1 MYICISG
8 SVKYMHYSGSCSQQ
22 VIYFLKIVVCSSR
35 CNRTSFNIGVESA
48 RYSRVLV
55 LKEFVVSGIQ
65 CTLYVK
71 LILAAFDKWTVE
83 M

>member
-1 MYICISG
+1 ML
-8 SVKYMHYSGSCSQQ
+8 
-22 VIYFLKIVVCSSR
+22 VIKELAV
-35 CNRTSFNIGVESA
+35 SA
-48 RYSRVLV
+48 
-55 LKEFVVSGIQ
+55 IQ